1 MHDGSF
7 YYDAYQH
14 ALQYLLIVTIVEI
27 HMLVLDVCVYLSS
40 TEILKDLMFFISV
53 DFI

>member
-1 MHDGSF
+1 MMGVFTMMLTSMHCSI
-7 YYDAYQH
+7 
-14 ALQYLLIVTIVEI
+14 LLIVTIVEI